1 MPGHRPMKK
10 EKAKNFKGS
19 MLHLLDY
26 IKEYHLR
33 IVFVLIL
40 VVCSTIISVV
50 GPKIAGGIT
59 TKIYEGIVSKVT
71 GGSGIDFDAI
81 FKIVTTMA
89 ILYVCSALINYV
101 SNLIMVKTSVDLTYR
116 LRDDVSKKINRLPL
130 KFFDKHSHGEVLS
143 RVTNDVDT
151 IANNL
156 SNTIT
161 QMLSSVVSVIGV
173 LYMMFSI
180 SFKLTIV
187 ALCVLPLTGFCA
199 TFIVKHSQ
207 KYFYKQQAALGEANG
222 LIEEM
227 YSGHLVVKAY
237 NYEDKSIKDF
247 DKINKNLEESA
258 HKSQFYSAIM
268 MPVTGFIGNLIYVA
282 VCLLGG
288 YEAINGRIT
297 VGDIQALIQYVRN
310 LNQPVSQASQLL
322 SNIQSMAAAAERIFE
337 ILDEKEEEPDCI
349 NPVSIYDENG
359 NLTIKGNVSFENVR
373 FGYDPDNIVIKD
385 FSMYVKP
392 GQNVAIVGPTGA
404 GKTTLV
410 KLLMRFYELNG
421 GTIYVDG
428 HDIKDY
434 TRSDLR
440 SLFGMVLQD
449 TWLYSGSIKD
459 NIKYGKLDATDEE
472 VYEACKMAHVHHFI
486 KTLDNGYDTQI
497 SDETSGI
504 SQGQKQL
511 LTIARAFL
519 KDPKILILDEA
530 TSSVDTRTEE
540 LIQQAMEKLM
550 ENRTSFVIAHRLS
563 TIKNADIIIVL
574 DKGDVVEVGN
584 HQELLAK
591 KGFYYNLYNSQ
602 FEEQLYSSFLY
613 N

>member
-40 VVCSTIISVV
+40 VICSTIISVV

-89 ILYVCSALINYV
+89 ILYVCSALINYI

-207 KYFYKQQAALGEANG
+207 KYYYKQQAALGEANG

-584 HQELLAK
+584 HKQLLEK

-602 FEEQLYSSFLY
+602 FEE
-613 N
+613 

>member
-1 MPGHRPMKK
+1 MPAHRAMKK

-161 QMLSSVVSVIGV
+161 QMLSSVVTVIGV

-180 SFKLTIV
+180 SFKLTVV
-187 ALCVLPLTGFCA
+187 ALCVLPLTAFCA

-359 NLTIKGNVSFENVR
+359 NLTTKGNVSFENVR

-584 HQELLAK
+584 HKELLEK

-602 FEEQLYSSFLY
+602 FEE
-613 N
+613 

>member
-1 MPGHRPMKK
+1 MPAHRAMKK

-26 IKEYHLR
+26 IKEYHFR

-40 VVCSTIISVV
+40 VVCSTIFSVV

-59 TKIYEGIVSKVT
+59 TKIYEGIVGKVT

-89 ILYVCSALINYV
+89 ILYACSALINYV

-161 QMLSSVVSVIGV
+161 QMLSSVVTVIGV

-187 ALCVLPLTGFCA
+187 ALCVLPLTAFCA
-199 TFIVKHSQ
+199 AFIVKHSQ
-207 KYFYKQQAALGEANG
+207 KYFYKQQSALGEANG

-337 ILDEKEEEPDCI
+337 ILDEQEEEPDCA
-349 NPVSIYDENG
+349 NPVSIYDDNG
-359 NLTIKGNVSFENVR
+359 DLTIKGNVSFENVR
-373 FGYDPDNIVIKD
+373 FGYDLDNIVIKD

-472 VYEACKMAHVHHFI
+472 VYAACKMAHVHHFI
-486 KTLDNGYDTQI
+486 KTLDQGYDTQI

-602 FEEQLYSSFLY
+602 FEE
-613 N
+613 

>member
-33 IVFVLIL
+33 ICFVLIL

-59 TKIYEGIVSKVT
+59 TKIYEGIVGKVT

-161 QMLSSVVSVIGV
+161 QMLSSVVTVIGV

-187 ALCVLPLTGFCA
+187 ALCVLPLTAFCA

-459 NIKYGKLDATDEE
+459 NIKYGKLGATDEE

-584 HQELLAK
+584 HKQLLEK

-602 FEEQLYSSFLY
+602 FEE
-613 N
+613 

>member
-161 QMLSSVVSVIGV
+161 QMLSSVVTVIGV

-187 ALCVLPLTGFCA
+187 ALCVLPLTAFCA

-385 FSMYVKP
+385 FSMYVRP

-584 HQELLAK
+584 HKQLLEK

-602 FEEQLYSSFLY
+602 FEE
-613 N
+613 

>member
-33 IVFVLIL
+33 ICFVLIL

-59 TKIYEGIVSKVT
+59 TKIYEGIVGKVT

-584 HQELLAK
+584 HKELLEK

-602 FEEQLYSSFLY
+602 FEEQ
-613 N
+613 